1 MLQALKSIHRDPE
14 LADIILTYK
23 KDDNTGKQNYRPINS
38 LPATWKVFER
48 VMDGQPLVVHWEM
61 CFPTRKGIR

>member
-48 VMDGQPLVVHWEM
+48 VMDGQPLVVH
-61 CFPTRKGIR
+61 